1 VQQFPELIVARALGF
16 DEQQMLKFA
25 AAELKDV
32 DISKRFNA

>member
-1 VQQFPELIVARALGF
+1 MQQIPELIVARLLGF
-16 DEQQMLKFA
+16 GEQQMLKFA